1 MARTR
6 LISCKRESVSMK
18 RKAEG
23 PPVAVV
29 TGAGRGIG
37 KATAIALSRDGWRVA
52 LVSRSKGE
60 LESVA
65 EEIAGR
71 GGEAVCHVGDVSD
84 LGAVREM
91 WAGVCVKWG
100 TPDCLVNN
108 AAVVEP
114 VGAVLDTDP
123 LAWARSMEINLTGAF
138 FCAHTA
144 LKGMVE
150 QRRGRLLNIVSGMG
164 MRVFPHFSAYSVSKA
179 GLIHMTRVLAEE
191 VRPHGVTVN
200 ALDPGLVDT
209 DMQRDLRHL
218 SARAVGEEMRERLR
232 DFQEKGLL
240 KPPDHIGAWVAAF
253 LGHKGREVTGEVGT
267 MADYEER
274 HGIPN

>member
-1 MARTR
+1 
-6 LISCKRESVSMK
+6 MK
-18 RKAEG
+18 RAGSRQKKGEG

-37 KATAIALSRDGWRVA
+37 KATAIALCRDEWRVA
-52 LVSRSKGE
+52 LISRSKGE

-65 EEIAGR
+65 EAIGSR
-71 GGEAVCHVGDVSD
+71 GGEATCHVGDVSD
-84 LGAVREM
+84 LGAVRGM
-91 WAGVCVKWG
+91 WAGVCEKWG

-114 VGAVLDTDP
+114 VGAAFETDP

-144 LKGMVE
+144 LKAMVE
-150 QRRGRLLNIVSGMG
+150 QRRGSLLNIVSGMG

-179 GLIHMTRVLAEE
+179 GLIHLTRVLAEE
-191 VRPHGVTVN
+191 VRPNGVTVN

-209 DMQRDLRHL
+209 DMQRDLRRL
-218 SARAVGEEMRERLR
+218 SARAVGEEMRGRLR

-240 KPPDHIGAWVAAF
+240 KPPDRIGAWVAAF
-253 LGHKGREVTGEVGT
+253 LGGKGGQITGEVGT
-267 MADYEER
+267 MAEYEER
-274 HGIPN
+274 HGIPIPG

>member
-1 MARTR
+1 
-6 LISCKRESVSMK
+6 MK
-18 RKAEG
+18 RPGEG

-37 KATAIALSRDGWRVA
+37 KATAVAMARAGWRVA
-52 LVSRSKGE
+52 LVSRSKEE
-60 LESVA
+60 LESVGQA
-65 EEIAGR
+65 IAGG
-71 GGEAVCHVGDVSD
+71 GGEATCHVGDVSD
-84 LGAVREM
+84 LGAVRET
-91 WAGVCVKWG
+91 WARICEKWG

-114 VGAVLDTDP
+114 VGAAFEADP
-123 LAWARSMEINLTGAF
+123 LAWARLMEINLTGAF

-150 QRRGRLLNIVSGMG
+150 QRRGSVLNIVSGMG
-164 MRVFPHFSAYSVSKA
+164 MRVFPRFSAYSASKA
-179 GLIHMTRVLAEE
+179 GLIHLTRVLAEE
-191 VRPHGVTVN
+191 VRPYGVTVN

-209 DMQRDLRHL
+209 GMQTDLRNL
-218 SARAVGEEMRERLR
+218 SARALGEEMLERLL

-253 LGHKGREVTGEVGT
+253 LGDKGREITGEVGT
-267 MADYEER
+267 LADYEER
-274 HGIPN
+274 HGIPIPS